1 MPGAAEIDAL
11 DHPPRLRFAPDHSVT
26 VEFIDR
32 RISGDPGTKIVTG
45 KIQRLMQRQKD
56 GAAPAKF

>member
-1 MPGAAEIDAL
+1 MLRQRPS
-11 DHPPRLRFAPDHSVT
+11 RLRFAPDYNVA

-32 RISGDPGTKIVTG
+32 HISGDPGTKIVTG
-45 KIQRLMQRQKD
+45 KIQRFMLRQKD